1 MRAAAIDIGSN
12 SVRLLIV
19 DGEAELHRAA
29 FVTGLG
35 RGVTESGL
43 LSDSAVNET
52 IDVLE
57 GFRGRMD
64 DAGVEAADAVATAAA
79 RAAGNTAE
87 FLDAAEQALGL
98 RPRVISGLSEARLS
112 FVGAVADLEGEAWLV
127 VDIGGASTE
136 FVGGIGDGLSLEV
149 GSVSLTDRFLRDR
162 PLDPGRLD
170 AARRY
175 VADIVGTVGPTSL
188 PVVGVAG
195 TWTSLAGLLLGS
207 DDPTAI
213 HHLDIGLADLE
224 QLLSRLA
231 ALSVEDTAALPG
243 LDPARAPVI
252 LGGAMVAA
260 CCLDSL
266 DAEHALV
273 SGHDLLDGLISE
285 ILNRPR

>member
-19 DGEAELHRAA
+19 DGDLELHRSAA
-29 FVTGLG
+29 VTGLG
-35 RGVTESGL
+35 RGVAKSGL
-43 LSDSAVNET
+43 LSDSAVDET
-52 IDVLE
+52 IEVLE

-79 RAAGNTAE
+79 RAAGNTPE
-87 FLDAAEQALGL
+87 FLDAAEQALGF
-98 RPRVISGLSEARLS
+98 RPRVISGLSEARMS
-112 FVGAVADLEGEAWLV
+112 FVGAIADLEGEAWLV

-136 FVGGIGDGLSLEV
+136 FVGGVGEGLSLDV

-175 VADIVGTVGPTSL
+175 VADIVRKVGPTSL

-207 DDPTAI
+207 DHPTAI
-213 HHLDIGLADLE
+213 HHMDIGPTDLE
-224 QLLSRLA
+224 RLLNRLA
-231 ALSVEDTAALPG
+231 ALSVEETAALPG

-252 LGGAMVAA
+252 LGGAIVAA
-260 CCLDSL
+260 CCLDIL
-266 DAEHALV
+266 AADHALV
-273 SGHDLLDGLISE
+273 SAHDLLDGLISE
-285 ILNRPR
+285 ILSRPR